1 MGWTCIKERLPK
13 SIWPREVQTSNEN
26 VGKTKKKIIERHV
39 QIVYHPTVV
48 PIETN
53 WQKYN
58 YEKIVQFLPTKRL
71 PELTC

>member
-1 MGWTCIKERLPK
+1 MRMLVKL
-13 SIWPREVQTSNEN
+13 
-26 VGKTKKKIIERHV
+26 KKKIIGRYV
-39 QIVYHPTVV
+39 QYVYHPTVV
-48 PIETN
+48 PIETK